1 LYIRVENEM
10 NGGNYMKTWKKN
22 LVAGAVLVT
31 VCAGIYVNWLYTEDQ
46 TTVNLADTLNEEK
59 IMSADMLV
67 MNDGS
72 TLSVDTEANNTTISD
87 YFAAVR
93 LSRQEARDSA
103 VSVLQEA
110 MAYSDGAE
118 AVQSNKKL
126 EELVQVA
133 LCEAQ
138 IESLVIAKGYA
149 DCVTYISDEGVS
161 VAVAAPEGGLAKPD
175 VAVIADIVMSQSAYS
190 IADIHVVEVQ

>member
-1 LYIRVENEM
+1 
-10 NGGNYMKTWKKN
+10 MKTWKKN

-46 TTVNLADTLNEEK
+46 TTANLTDTLNEQK
-59 IMSADMLV
+59 IMSSDMLV

-72 TLSVDTEANNTTISD
+72 TLSVDTEANNSTVND

-103 VSVLQEA
+103 VGILQEA
-110 MAYSDGAE
+110 MAYSDDAQ

-138 IESLVIAKGYA
+138 IESLVIAKGYT
-149 DCVTYISDEGVS
+149 DCVAYISDEGIS
-161 VAVAAPEGGLAKPD
+161 VAVASPEGGLTKPD
-175 VAVIADIVMSQSAYS
+175 VAVIADIVMTQSAFS
-190 IADIHVVEVQ
+190 ISDIHVVEVL